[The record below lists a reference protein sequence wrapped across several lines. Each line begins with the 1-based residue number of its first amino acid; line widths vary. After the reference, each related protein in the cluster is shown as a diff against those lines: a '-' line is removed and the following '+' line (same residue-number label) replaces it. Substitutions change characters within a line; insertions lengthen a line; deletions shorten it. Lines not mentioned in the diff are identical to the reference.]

1 MIAAIAAAAVLL
13 RSVVFFIV
21 VLPFLLILSLFSFV
35 SSVLFY
41 FPSFYFFHHIR
52 CRVFAVFF
60 TFVSIS
66 FLRVFCCLLS
76 FILTSVRRY
85 RIRKVINYFEK
96 EL

>member
-41 FPSFYFFHHIR
+41 FSFI
-52 CRVFAVFF
+52 
-60 TFVSIS
+60 IS
-66 FLRVFCCLLS
+66 DAGSLLS
-76 FILTSVRRY
+76 FYVCVDLLSSGVLLSSFFYPHIS
-85 RIRKVINYFEK
+85 
-96 EL
+96 

>member
-41 FPSFYFFHHIR
+41 FPSFYFSFIISG
-52 CRVFAVFF
+52 AG
-60 TFVSIS
+60 SLLS
-66 FLRVFCCLLS
+66 FLRLCRSPFFGCFVVFFLLS
-76 FILTSVRRY
+76 SHQLDDIG
-85 RIRKVINYFEK
+85 
-96 EL
+96 